1 MMAQQSPSVLL
12 VDDDPYTCDLFK
24 LILEHHGLPFSIFQT
39 SADALEYLK
48 TQRPDIIVV
57 DLFLPGIDGYRTLDA
72 IRRLP
77 QLAHSKIVATT
88 SYYTADTQQEVLRR
102 GFDGYI
108 PKPFEASQL
117 VAYLE
122 RIVRQRAS

>member
-1 MMAQQSPSVLL
+1 MAEPSPSVLL

-24 LILEHHGLPFSIFQT
+24 LILEHHGLPYHIFQT
-39 SADALEYLK
+39 PADALEYLK

-57 DLFLPGIDGYRTLDA
+57 DLFLPGIDGYRTHDA

-77 QLAHSKIVATT
+77 DMADCKIVATT

-108 PKPFEASQL
+108 PKPFEAGEL

-122 RIVRQRAS
+122 RIAQS